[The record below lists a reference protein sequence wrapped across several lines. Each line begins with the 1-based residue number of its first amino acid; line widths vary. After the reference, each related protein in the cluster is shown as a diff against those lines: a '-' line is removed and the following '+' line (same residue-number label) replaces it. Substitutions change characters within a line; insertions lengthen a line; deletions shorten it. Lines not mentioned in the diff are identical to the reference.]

1 MPGKKPRKGM
11 KSASEPALA
20 RIGGG
25 EGDDDLHAAQ
35 QIIYD
40 AWEMRDRR
48 DRVALARKALA
59 VSSLCADAYVLLA
72 ENATTAGESMALYR
86 QGVVAGEQ
94 ALGTAAF
101 EDDVGHFWGLL
112 ETRPYMRARHGLALV
127 SWRMGE
133 RDEAVLHYQDMLR
146 LNPGDNQG
154 IRYTL
159 LDALLE
165 LGRDGDAGKLIKR
178 YKDDGAAAWSWSGAL
193 LSFRTDGDGAASRRA
208 LAGAVKA
215 NAHVPSYLLGK
226 KKLPRTL
233 PEFIGL
239 GDTNEAVVYVH
250 GAVGAW
256 ARTAGALA
264 WARKALADRPA
275 RAGVSSG

>member
-1 MPGKKPRKGM
+1 ME
-11 KSASEPALA
+11 SLLA
-20 RIGGG
+20 QIGGR
-25 EGDDDLHAAQ
+25 EDEDEDDDDLDAAQ

-40 AWEMRDRR
+40 AWDMRDRR
-48 DRVALARKALA
+48 DRVALAKEALA
-59 VSSLCADAYVLLA
+59 VSPLCADAYVLLA
-72 ENATTAGESMALYR
+72 ENATTAEQAMALYR
-86 QGVVAGEQ
+86 QGLAAGEQ
-94 ALGTAAF
+94 ALGAAAF

-154 IRYTL
+154 IRYLL

-178 YKDDGAAAWSWSGAL
+178 YKDDGAAAWAWSGAL
-193 LSFRTDGDGAASRRA
+193 LSFRTDGDGAPSRRA
-208 LAGAVKA
+208 LARAVKA
-215 NAHVPSYLLGK
+215 NAHVPTYLLGK

-233 PEFIGL
+233 PAFIGL
-239 GDTNEAVVYVH
+239 GDKNEAVAYVH
-250 GAVGAW
+250 GAAAAW
-256 ARTAGALA
+256 ARAAGALA

-275 RAGVSSG
+275 RPGGSGG